1 MSEMIKSTLRRR
13 MDKLSTKMLFTRA
26 TAAVHKVIRIHSYL
40 MHESW
45 WNDRP
50 DDQMDMIN
58 KLLEYYNNF
67 MRDEIVRKNVDSE
80 MVRWKREKK
89 RYESR
94 NKGD

>member
-1 MSEMIKSTLRRR
+1 
-13 MDKLSTKMLFTRA
+13 
-26 TAAVHKVIRIHSYL
+26 

-50 DDQMDMIN
+50 DDQMDMIK

-67 MRDEIVRKNVDSE
+67 MRDEIVKNNIESE
-80 MVRWKREKK
+80 MARWKREKK

-94 NKGD
+94 TKGE